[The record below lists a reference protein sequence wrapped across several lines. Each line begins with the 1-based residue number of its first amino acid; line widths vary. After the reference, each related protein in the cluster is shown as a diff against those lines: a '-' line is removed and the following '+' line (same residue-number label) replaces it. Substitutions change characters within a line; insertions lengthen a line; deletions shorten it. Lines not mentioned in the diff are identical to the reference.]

1 MNTVF
6 NVNEINTRTINRK
19 ELLALL
25 NTNEQKMFKAF
36 VKSVVGWLMIKFKMN
51 TKPNQVYTSTLGKM
65 YAEKQGLR
73 DINNIAESVYQS
85 FEFFIKCGETL
96 PIIAS
101 PVELDITER
110 FEMKDMENILSFL
123 KEKGCIVNYKFE
135 DCNHKFTLVELL
147 WGKLWNYTC

>member
-1 MNTVF
+1 MN
-6 NVNEINTRTINRK
+6 
-19 ELLALL
+19 A
-25 NTNEQKMFKAF
+25 
-36 VKSVVGWLMIKFKMN
+36 
-51 TKPNQVYTSTLGKM
+51 KPNQVYTSTLGKL

-73 DINNIAESVYQS
+73 DLNAVAESVYQS
-85 FEFFIKCGETL
+85 FVFFIKCGETL

-147 WGKLWNYTC
+147 